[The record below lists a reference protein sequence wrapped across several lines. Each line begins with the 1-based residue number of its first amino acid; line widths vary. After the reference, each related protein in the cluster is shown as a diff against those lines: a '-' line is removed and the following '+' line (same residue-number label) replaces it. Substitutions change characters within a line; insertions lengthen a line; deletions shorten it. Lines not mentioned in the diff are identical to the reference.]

1 MFTASSRL
9 QKSIAT
15 TAIALSFVAYIPQV
29 NQIIQ
34 SKSADDINYIFII
47 LFMVAGLLWMVYAVS
62 RGDFVMLV
70 AYTAGFIMTSSIL
83 VLKMIYEKKN
93 ALKGTMSS

>member
-1 MFTASSRL
+1 
-9 QKSIAT
+9 
-15 TAIALSFVAYIPQV
+15 
-29 NQIIQ
+29 
-34 SKSADDINYIFII
+34 
-47 LFMVAGLLWMVYAVS
+47 MVYAVS
-62 RGDFVMLV
+62 RGDFAMLV